1 MAELLQ
7 LAHRQNSQGTPEPT
21 RENLE
26 GLYSVYDG
34 NKDGRVSL
42 EDIVSLASR
51 YLSFE
56 NKKVVYTRHVQ
67 EKLDVARRLFK
78 MFDTHKRGYLTE
90 KEVPY
95 LLNETYRALGK
106 NDFIASEEDVKS
118 WVHR

>member
-1 MAELLQ
+1 M
-7 LAHRQNSQGTPEPT
+7 
-21 RENLE
+21 E

-118 WVHR
+118 WVRR

>member
-1 MAELLQ
+1 M
-7 LAHRQNSQGTPEPT
+7 
-21 RENLE
+21 
-26 GLYSVYDG
+26 
-34 NKDGRVSL
+34 

-118 WVHR
+118 WMSITDEDRDGKVRLEEYEASIIRSLRKQGVKIYD